1 MVLSSQAG
9 KEFPKG
15 TVFIYGD
22 KNYYPINGNV
32 YLILNE
38 NQDQTVIMDTTHTT
52 GLSLE
57 GNRME
62 AQLFAVG
69 INAGKS
75 LISSTGVS
83 YEVKADPVYNL
94 SVEADEKEGRVAAP
108 GTVIPFTVSYLM
120 EYVEQPTKIQVE
132 VRKKEN
138 GTYIGVEGWE
148 IKGNTKIDPGEN
160 QMTEDNAS
168 VTIAVPQNA
177 QDGTYRLIFILG
189 DQSALYNIIVQK

>member
-1 MVLSSQAG
+1 
-9 KEFPKG
+9 
-15 TVFIYGD
+15 
-22 KNYYPINGNV
+22 
-32 YLILNE
+32 
-38 NQDQTVIMDTTHTT
+38 
-52 GLSLE
+52 
-57 GNRME
+57 
-62 AQLFAVG
+62 
-69 INAGKS
+69 
-75 LISSTGVS
+75 
-83 YEVKADPVYNL
+83 
-94 SVEADEKEGRVAAP
+94 
-108 GTVIPFTVSYLM
+108 M